1 MLPKQFLRSEYK
13 KAEANQTLGGT
24 KSMQFRKS
32 WIMALALTSV
42 VALSACGNNGNN
54 TATNNGGNN
63 AAATNTP
70 TESSSGSDLSG
81 SILASGSTALQ
92 PLVEQVAE
100 SFMDANNGVDI
111 QVQGGGSGT
120 GLTQVAEKQ
129 VDIGNSDV
137 FAEEK
142 LKDADAE
149 KAKALV
155 DHQVAVVA
163 IAAVSNPDAGVDS
176 LTKQQLVDIFTGK
189 ITNWKDVGGADQAI
203 QIINRPS
210 SSGTRATFE
219 NFALGTKTEDLQGSV
234 QEDSSGTVKKMIGE
248 TPGAIGYLALS
259 YLDDSVKTLN
269 YDGVEPSVDNV
280 ISGKYPVWAYEH
292 MYTNGE
298 PNEIVK
304 AFLDYMLTD
313 EVQNGDVVDLG
324 YIPANQ
330 MQVSRDVEGNVT
342 KK

>member
-1 MLPKQFLRSEYK
+1 
-13 KAEANQTLGGT
+13 
-24 KSMQFRKS
+24 MQFKKS
-32 WIMALALTSV
+32 WIMALTLTSV
-42 VALSACGNNGNN
+42 LALSACGNNGGNKA
-54 TATNNGGNN
+54 TTNNGGNTP
-63 AAATNTP
+63 AATNTE
-70 TESSSGSDLSG
+70 TSSGAKLSG
-81 SILASGSTALQ
+81 SVLASGSTALQ

-100 SFMDANNGVDI
+100 KFMDANAGVDI

-120 GLTQVAEKQ
+120 GLTQVSEKQ

-142 LKDADAE
+142 LKDA
-149 KAKALV
+149 AKAAELV

-163 IAAVSNPDAGVDS
+163 IAAVSNPAAGVDS

-189 ITNWKDVGGADQAI
+189 ITNWKEVGGADQAI
-203 QIINRPS
+203 QIINRPA

-219 NFALGTKTEDLQGSV
+219 SFALGTKTEDLKGSI

-280 ISGKYPVWAYEH
+280 VAGKYPVWAYEH

-298 PNEIVK
+298 PNETVK
-304 AFLDYMLTD
+304 AFLDYFLTD
-313 EVQNGDVVDLG
+313 EVQTGDVVELG
-324 YIPANQ
+324 YIPASK
-330 MQVSRDVEGNVT
+330 MQVSRDVAGTVT
-342 KK
+342 PK

>member
-1 MLPKQFLRSEYK
+1 
-13 KAEANQTLGGT
+13 
-24 KSMQFRKS
+24 MQFRKT
-32 WIMALALTSV
+32 WVMALALTSV
-42 VALSACGNNGNN
+42 VALSACGNN
-54 TATNNGGNN
+54 NGGNN
-63 AAATNTP
+63 AATNNGGKNAAATNAP
-70 TESSSGSDLSG
+70 TETSSGADLSG

-100 SFMDANNGVDI
+100 KFMETNKGVDI

-163 IAAVSNPDAGVDS
+163 IAAVTHKDAGVDT

-189 ITNWKDVGGADQAI
+189 VTNWKEVGGADQKI

-219 NFALGTKTEDLQGSV
+219 NFALGTKTEDLQGSI
-234 QEDSSGTVKKMIGE
+234 QEDSSGTVKKIIGE

-259 YLDDSVKTLN
+259 YLDDSVKTLK

-298 PNEIVK
+298 PTEVVK
-304 AFLDYMLTD
+304 AFLDYMVSD
-313 EVQNGDVVDLG
+313 EVQNDNGDVVELG
-324 YIPANQ
+324 YIPAVK
-330 MQVSRDVEGNVT
+330 MQVSRDVAGKVT
-342 KK
+342 TK

>member
-1 MLPKQFLRSEYK
+1 
-13 KAEANQTLGGT
+13 
-24 KSMQFRKS
+24 MQFRKS

-42 VALSACGNNGNN
+42 VALSACGNGGNN
-54 TATNNGGNN
+54 AATNNGGTN

-70 TESSSGSDLSG
+70 TESSGAELSG

-92 PLVEQVAE
+92 PLVEMAAE
-100 SFMDANNGVDI
+100 GFMDANAGVDI

-149 KAKALV
+149 KAKSLV

-163 IAAVSNPDAGVDS
+163 IAAVSNPKAGVDS

-189 ITNWKDVGGADQAI
+189 IKNWSEVGGADQAI
-203 QIINRPS
+203 QIINRPA

-219 NFALGTKTEDLQGSV
+219 SFALGTKTEDQEGSI

-259 YLDDSVKTLN
+259 YLDETVKTLN
-269 YDGVEPSVDNV
+269 YEGVEPSVDNV

-298 PNEIVK
+298 PAEHVK
-304 AFLDYMLTD
+304 AFLDYIMTD
-313 EVQNGDVVDLG
+313 EVQNGDVVELG
-324 YIPANQ
+324 YIPASK
-330 MQVSRDVEGNVT
+330 MQVSRDVEGKVST
-342 KK
+342 K

>member
-1 MLPKQFLRSEYK
+1 
-13 KAEANQTLGGT
+13 
-24 KSMQFRKS
+24 MQFRKT
-32 WIMALALTSV
+32 WLMALALTGV
-42 VALSACGNNGNN
+42 VALSACGG
-54 TATNNGGNN
+54 NNGGNKAASN
-63 AAATNTP
+63 NGGNTPAATNT
-70 TESSSGSDLSG
+70 EASSGAKLSG

-100 SFMDANNGVDI
+100 KFMETNSGVDI

-120 GLTQVAEKQ
+120 GLTQVSEKQ

-142 LKDADAE
+142 LKDA
-149 KAKALV
+149 AKAAELK

-163 IAAVSNPDAGVDS
+163 IAAVSNPAAGVDS

-189 ITNWKDVGGADQAI
+189 ITNWKEVGGADQAI
-203 QIINRPS
+203 QIINRPA

-219 NFALGTKTEDLQGSV
+219 SFALGTKTEDLKGSI

-259 YLDDSVKTLN
+259 YLDDTVKTLN

-280 ISGKYPVWAYEH
+280 VAGKYPVWAYEH

-298 PNEIVK
+298 PNETVK
-304 AFLDYMLTD
+304 AFLDYFMTD
-313 EVQNGDVVDLG
+313 DVQTGDVVELG
-324 YIPANQ
+324 YIPASK
-330 MQVSRDVEGNVT
+330 MQVTRDVAGTVT
-342 KK
+342 PK

>member
-1 MLPKQFLRSEYK
+1 
-13 KAEANQTLGGT
+13 
-24 KSMQFRKS
+24 MQFRKS

-54 TATNNGGNN
+54 AATNNGGNN

-70 TESSSGSDLSG
+70 TESSSGSELSG

-92 PLVEQVAE
+92 PLVEQAAE
-100 SFMDANNGVDI
+100 GFMDANNGVDI

-163 IAAVSNPDAGVDS
+163 IAAVSNPDTGVDS

-219 NFALGTKTEDLQGSV
+219 AFALGTKTEDLQGSV

-313 EVQNGDVVDLG
+313 EVQNGDVVELG

-342 KK
+342 TK

>member
-1 MLPKQFLRSEYK
+1 
-13 KAEANQTLGGT
+13 
-24 KSMQFRKS
+24 MQFRKS

-42 VALSACGNNGNN
+42 VALSACGNGGNKA
-54 TATNNGGNN
+54 TTNNGGNTP
-63 AAATNTP
+63 AATNTE
-70 TESSSGSDLSG
+70 TSSGAKLSG

-100 SFMDANNGVDI
+100 SFMNANAGVDI

-120 GLTQVAEKQ
+120 GLTQVSEKQ

-142 LKDADAE
+142 LKDA
-149 KAKALV
+149 AKAAELV

-163 IAAVSNPDAGVDS
+163 IAAVSNPAAGVDS

-203 QIINRPS
+203 QIINRPA

-219 NFALGTKTEDLQGSV
+219 SFALGTKTEDQKGSI

-280 ISGKYPVWAYEH
+280 IAGKYPVWAYEH

-298 PNEIVK
+298 PNETVK
-304 AFLDYMLTD
+304 AFLDYFLTD
-313 EVQNGDVVDLG
+313 EVQTGDVVELG
-324 YIPANQ
+324 YIPASK
-330 MQVSRDVEGNVT
+330 MQVSRDVAGTVT
-342 KK
+342 PK

>member
-1 MLPKQFLRSEYK
+1 
-13 KAEANQTLGGT
+13 
-24 KSMQFRKS
+24 MQFRRT
-32 WIMALALTSV
+32 WLMALALTGV
-42 VALSACGNNGNN
+42 VALSACGG
-54 TATNNGGNN
+54 NNGGNTAASN
-63 AAATNTP
+63 SGNTPAATNT
-70 TESSSGSDLSG
+70 EASSGANLSG

-100 SFMDANNGVDI
+100 KFMETNTGVDI

-120 GLTQVAEKQ
+120 GLTQVSEKQ

-142 LKDADAE
+142 LKDA
-149 KAKALV
+149 AKAAELK

-163 IAAVSNPDAGVDS
+163 IAAVSNPAAGVDS

-189 ITNWKDVGGADQAI
+189 ITNWKEVGGADQAI
-203 QIINRPS
+203 QIINRPA

-219 NFALGTKTEDLQGSV
+219 SFALGTKTEDLKGSI

-259 YLDDSVKTLN
+259 YLDDTVKTLN

-280 ISGKYPVWAYEH
+280 VAGKYPVWAYEH

-298 PNEIVK
+298 PNETVK
-304 AFLDYMLTD
+304 AFLDYFMTD
-313 EVQNGDVVDLG
+313 DVQTGDVVELG
-324 YIPANQ
+324 YIPASK
-330 MQVSRDVEGNVT
+330 MQVTRDVAGTVT
-342 KK
+342 PK

>member
-1 MLPKQFLRSEYK
+1 MLT
-13 KAEANQTLGGT
+13 NHLGGDKT
-24 KSMQFRKS
+24 MQFKKS
-32 WIMALALTSV
+32 WIMTLALTSV
-42 VALSACGNNGNN
+42 LALSACGNGGANN
-54 TATNNGGNN
+54 TGGN
-63 AAATNTP
+63 AAATN
-70 TESSSGSDLSG
+70 EGSGGAEISG

-92 PLVEQVAE
+92 PLVELVAE
-100 SFMDANNGVDI
+100 NFMDKNTGVDI

-149 KAKALV
+149 KAAALV

-163 IAAVSNPDAGVDS
+163 IAAVAHPDAGVDS

-189 ITNWKDVGGADQAI
+189 ITNWSEVGGADQKI
-203 QIINRPS
+203 QIINRPG

-219 NFALGTKTEDLQGSV
+219 SFALGTKTEDIPGSI

-259 YLDDSVKTLN
+259 YLDDSIKTLSL
-269 YDGVEPSVDNV
+269 DGVEASVDNV
-280 ISGKYPVWAYEH
+280 VSGKYPVWAYEH

-298 PNEIVK
+298 PNATVK
-304 AFLDYMLTD
+304 AFLDFFLTD
-313 EVQNGDVVDLG
+313 EVQTGEVVELG
-324 YIPANQ
+324 YIPAVK
-330 MQVSRDVEGNVT
+330 MQVVRDVAGTVT
-342 KK
+342 AK

>member
-1 MLPKQFLRSEYK
+1 
-13 KAEANQTLGGT
+13 
-24 KSMQFRKS
+24 MQFRKS

-42 VALSACGNNGNN
+42 VALSACGNSNN
-54 TATNNGGNN
+54 AATNNGGNN

-70 TESSSGSDLSG
+70 TESSSGADLSG

-92 PLVEQVAE
+92 PLVELAAE
-100 SFMDANNGVDI
+100 SFMDANSGVDI

-120 GLTQVAEKQ
+120 GLTQVSEGQ

-142 LKDADAE
+142 LKDADAA
-149 KAKALV
+149 KAEALV

-189 ITNWKDVGGADQAI
+189 ITNWSEVGGTDQAI

-219 NFALGTKTEDLQGSV
+219 AFALGTKTEDLQGSV

-259 YLDDSVKTLN
+259 YLDDTIKTIN

-280 ISGKYPVWAYEH
+280 VSGDYPVWAYQH

-298 PNEIVK
+298 PNEVVK

-313 EVQNGDVVDLG
+313 EVQNGDVVELG
-324 YIPANQ
+324 YIPASA

-342 KK
+342 AK

>member
-1 MLPKQFLRSEYK
+1 
-13 KAEANQTLGGT
+13 
-24 KSMQFRKS
+24 MQFKKP
-32 WIMALALTSV
+32 WFMALAVTSLL
-42 VALSACGNNGNN
+42 ALSACGNNNGNN
-54 TATNNGGNN
+54 TVQNNNGETGAVATN
-63 AAATNTP
+63 AP
-70 TESSSGSDLSG
+70 TETSGTNLKG
-81 SILASGSTALQ
+81 SILAPGSTALQ

-100 SFMDANNGVDI
+100 KFMDANKGIDI

-163 IAAVSNPDAGVDS
+163 IATVTNPAAGVES

-189 ITNWKDVGGADQAI
+189 VKNWKEVGGADQKI
-203 QIINRPS
+203 QIINRPG

-219 NFALGTKTEDLQGSV
+219 KFALGTKTEDIQGSI

-259 YLDDSVKTLN
+259 YLDTSVKTLK

-280 ISGKYPVWAYEH
+280 IDGKYPVWAYEH

-298 PNEIVK
+298 PTETVK
-304 AFLDYMLTD
+304 AFLDYFLTD
-313 EVQNGDVVDLG
+313 EVQTGDVVTLG
-324 YIPANQ
+324 YIPASQ
-330 MQVSRDVEGNVT
+330 MKVTRDVAGNVT
-342 KK
+342 NK

>member
-1 MLPKQFLRSEYK
+1 
-13 KAEANQTLGGT
+13 
-24 KSMQFRKS
+24 MQFKKS
-32 WIMALALTSV
+32 WVMTLALTSV
-42 VALSACGNNGNN
+42 LALSACGNNSG
-54 TATNNGGNN
+54 TNN
-63 AAATNTP
+63 AATNTGGTNAGATNAP
-70 TESSSGSDLSG
+70 TETTAPAAISG

-92 PLVEQVAE
+92 PLVEMAAE
-100 SFMDANNGVDI
+100 KFMDANADVDI

-163 IAAVSNPDAGVDS
+163 IAAVSNPDAGVDG

-189 ITNWKDVGGADQAI
+189 VKNWSEVGGADQKI
-203 QIINRPS
+203 QIINRPG

-219 NFALGTKTEDLQGSV
+219 SFALGQKTEDQEGSI
-234 QEDSSGTVKKMIGE
+234 QEDSSGTVKKLVGE

-259 YLDDSVKTLN
+259 YLDDSVKVLT
-269 YDGVEPSVDNV
+269 YDSVEPSVDNV
-280 ISGKYPVWAYEH
+280 IAGKYPVWAYEH

-298 PNEIVK
+298 PTEVVQ
-304 AFLDYMLTD
+304 AFLDFMMTE
-313 EVQNGDVVDLG
+313 EVQTGEVVELG
-324 YIPANQ
+324 YIPASQ
-330 MQVSRDVEGNVT
+330 MQVARDVEGNVT
-342 KK
+342 TK

>member
-1 MLPKQFLRSEYK
+1 
-13 KAEANQTLGGT
+13 
-24 KSMQFRKS
+24 MQFRKS
-32 WIMALALTSV
+32 WVMALALTSV
-42 VALSACGNNGNN
+42 VALSACGNNGGNN
-54 TATNNGGNN
+54 ATTNNGGTN
-63 AAATNTP
+63 AAATNAP
-70 TESSSGSDLSG
+70 TEASSGADLSG

-100 SFMDANNGVDI
+100 KFMDANAGVDI

-142 LKDADAE
+142 LKDADAT
-149 KAKALV
+149 KAAALV
-155 DHQVAVVA
+155 DHQVAVVG
-163 IAAVSNPDAGVDS
+163 ISAVTHPDAGVTG

-189 ITNWKDVGGADQAI
+189 VTNWKEVGGADQKI
-203 QIINRPS
+203 QIINRPG

-219 NFALGTKTEDLQGSV
+219 NFALGMKTDDLPGSI
-234 QEDSSGTVKKMIGE
+234 QEDSSGTVKKLVGE
-248 TPGAIGYLALS
+248 TPGAIGYLGLS
-259 YLDDSVKTLN
+259 YLDDSVKSLS
-269 YDGVEPSVDNV
+269 YEGVEPSVDNV

-304 AFLDYMLTD
+304 AFLDYILTD
-313 EVQNGDVVDLG
+313 EVQSGDVVELG
-324 YIPANQ
+324 YIPASK
-330 MQVSRDVEGNVT
+330 MQVARDLEGKVT
-342 KK
+342 TK

>member
-1 MLPKQFLRSEYK
+1 
-13 KAEANQTLGGT
+13 
-24 KSMQFRKS
+24 MQFRKS

-42 VALSACGNNGNN
+42 VALSACGNSNN
-54 TATNNGGNN
+54 AATNNGGNN

-70 TESSSGSDLSG
+70 TENSSSGADLSG

-92 PLVEQVAE
+92 PLVEQAAE
-100 SFMDANNGVDI
+100 SFMDANSGVDI

-120 GLTQVAEKQ
+120 GLTQVAEGQ

-149 KAKALV
+149 KAAALV

-189 ITNWKDVGGADQAI
+189 VTNWSEVGGADQAI

-219 NFALGTKTEDLQGSV
+219 AFALGTKTEDLQGSV

-259 YLDDSVKTLN
+259 YLDDTVKTLN

-280 ISGKYPVWAYEH
+280 VSGDYPVWAYQH

-298 PNEIVK
+298 PNEVVK

-313 EVQNGDVVDLG
+313 EVQNGDVVELG
-324 YIPANQ
+324 YIPANA
-330 MQVSRDVEGNVT
+330 MQVSRDVDGNVT